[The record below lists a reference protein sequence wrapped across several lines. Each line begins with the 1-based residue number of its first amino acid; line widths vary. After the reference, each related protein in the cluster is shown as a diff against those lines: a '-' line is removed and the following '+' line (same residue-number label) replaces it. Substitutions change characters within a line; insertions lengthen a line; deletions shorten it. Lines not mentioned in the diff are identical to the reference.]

1 MARVAGSS
9 IRRSSG
15 RIRAGKRLDVSLP
28 IVGKVRLPP
37 PEQLVFYGVL
47 VTLAAA
53 GIVDWPVALIVATGH
68 ALAENR
74 HNRIVREF
82 GEALERA

>member
-1 MARVAGSS
+1 MARSS
-9 IRRSSG
+9 IRRASG
-15 RIRAGKRLDVSLP
+15 RIQAGKRLDVSLP
-28 IVGKVRLPP
+28 ILGKVQLPP
-37 PEQLVFYGVL
+37 PEQLVFYGAL
-47 VTLAAA
+47 VTLAAV

-68 ALAENR
+68 ALAETR